1 MTTEFSPHR
10 TAVFACPRFTGPR
23 FDDHTLPVEVARDL
37 AAYKDLILALAKHL
51 YLQAHPERQRVPR
64 GFADNFRLDIK
75 RIDGGSTMP
84 VLATV
89 MVAST
94 LNLQGGS
101 LSLFERARDL
111 VAECVAAPESQL
123 PPDFPKNLLP
133 YFNQVGQSLREGE
146 AMELSRSGHS
156 LPAILTPA
164 KRKSLVLA
172 GDRTYEKEAELLGS
186 IAEADWEKS
195 SFRLR
200 LTDGRQI
207 TVPMPDSLHA
217 TVRKLGGAFR
227 HHVSLKGVVA
237 YDAWDQPRKV
247 VSVETLD
254 VVLNHALAARLDEI
268 AQLQDGWFEG
278 QGLAPNADQLAT
290 VTDWLSSY
298 PDQIV
303 LPRVFPTQEG
313 NLLLEWPGT
322 SDPSLDINLS
332 SMQASFH
339 AFGPDE
345 RDIEEDFDLSNQD
358 GWKNLFAFLERHI
371 PEEA

>member
-1 MTTEFSPHR
+1 MTTESSPHR

-64 GFADNFRLDIK
+64 GFADNFRLDIE

-89 MVAST
+89 MVASA

-101 LSLFERARDL
+101 PSLFERARDL
-111 VAECVAAPESQL
+111 VAECVAAPEGHL
-123 PPDFPKNLLP
+123 PPDFPRNLLS
-133 YFNQVGQSLREGE
+133 YFNQVGQSLRDGE
-146 AMELSRSGHS
+146 AMELPRPGHAS
-156 LPAILTPA
+156 PAILTPA
-164 KRKSLVLA
+164 RRKSLVLA
-172 GDRTYEKEAELLGS
+172 EDAYEKEAELLGS

-200 LTDGRQI
+200 LIDGRQI
-207 TVPMPDSLHA
+207 TVPMPDSLYA
-217 TVRKLGGAFR
+217 TVRQLGGAFR

-254 VVLNHALAARLDEI
+254 VVRNHALAARLDEI
-268 AQLQDGWFEG
+268 AQLRDGWFEG

-290 VTDWLSSY
+290 VTDWLSRY
-298 PDQIV
+298 PDAIV

-313 NLLLEWPGT
+313 NLLLEWPDA

-345 RDIEEDFDLSNQD
+345 RDIEEDFDLGNQD
-358 GWKNLFAFLERHI
+358 GWKSLFTFLERHI

>member
-1 MTTEFSPHR
+1 
-10 TAVFACPRFTGPR
+10 
-23 FDDHTLPVEVARDL
+23 
-37 AAYKDLILALAKHL
+37 
-51 YLQAHPERQRVPR
+51 
-64 GFADNFRLDIK
+64 
-75 RIDGGSTMP
+75 
-84 VLATV
+84 
-89 MVAST
+89 
-94 LNLQGGS
+94 
-101 LSLFERARDL
+101 
-111 VAECVAAPESQL
+111 
-123 PPDFPKNLLP
+123 
-133 YFNQVGQSLREGE
+133 
-146 AMELSRSGHS
+146 MELSRSGHS

-268 AQLQDGWFEG
+268 AQLQDGWLEG